1 MMPTLFS
8 QLALYNKRMNQQ
20 ICQSIA
26 ALPHEE
32 LWADKKAEF
41 VSVLGTLNHIMVIDL
56 MLLARLNQHPLHPNG
71 FAPLKRLADYPATKG
86 IRQTLYRELAKF
98 TEARHTLDQLIS
110 DFVAE
115 TSEADYEVLLSYQE
129 VGSSANSKP
138 LSAPFYLLMQ
148 DLFNHQTHH
157 RGQLLTLLDQLVI
170 KLKTTDFLVIIA
182 DDYGA

>member
-26 ALPHEE
+26 TLPHEE
-32 LWADKKAEF
+32 LWADRKAEF
-41 VSVLGTLNHIMVIDL
+41 VSILGTLNHVMVIDL
-56 MLLARLNQHPLHPNG
+56 MLLARLNKHPLHPHG
-71 FAPLKRLADYPATKG
+71 FATLRALADYPTTKG
-86 IRQTLYRELAKF
+86 IRQILYRELADF
-98 TEARHTLDQLIS
+98 TEARQSLDQLIS

-115 TSEADYEVLLSYQE
+115 TSAADYEVSLSYQE
-129 VGSSANSKP
+129 VGSSPDSKT
-138 LSAPFYLLMQ
+138 LSEPFYLLMQ

-157 RGQLLTLLDQLVI
+157 RGQLLTLLDQLGI

-182 DDYGA
+182 DDYSA

>member
-8 QLALYNKRMNQQ
+8 QLALYNARMNQQ

-26 ALPHEE
+26 PLPHEK
-32 LWADKKAEF
+32 LWADRKAEF
-41 VSVLGTLNHIMVIDL
+41 ISILGTLNHIMVIDL
-56 MLLARLNQHPLHPNG
+56 MLLARLNQHPLHADG
-71 FAPLKRLADYPATKG
+71 FATLKRLADYPTTTG
-86 IRQTLYRELAKF
+86 IRQTLYHELADF
-98 TEARHTLDQLIS
+98 IEARYALDQLIS

-115 TSEADYEVLLSYQE
+115 TSEADYEVSLSYQE
-129 VGSSANSKP
+129 VGSSADSTT

-157 RGQLLTLLDQLVI
+157 RGQLLTLLDQLDI

-182 DDYGA
+182 DDYSA